1 VCDLPI
7 EAASGAGVLLMDR
20 LIAINVKDTTGAPL
34 PKSNIRIAIDGEPI
48 AEAIAS
54 NGHAAIQ
61 IPGPACPVEI
71 EVEYDGLPIQR
82 AVLAADQC
90 DRDFVFNVRGG
101 FASPRFWTQF
111 LQAAVAVVAILLV
124 VGLFLYIGNISGLLP
139 PMMGGVLVICALAL
153 AFVKRDLTSLQAQ
166 LVRSLFALGA
176 GGLATQIPGLLDL
189 KINFATKA
197 VITASGAVAVYLVTF
212 FWSPARDRD

>member
-1 VCDLPI
+1 
-7 EAASGAGVLLMDR
+7 
-20 LIAINVKDTTGAPL
+20 
-34 PKSNIRIAIDGEPI
+34 
-48 AEAIAS
+48 
-54 NGHAAIQ
+54 
-61 IPGPACPVEI
+61 
-71 EVEYDGLPIQR
+71 
-82 AVLAADQC
+82 
-90 DRDFVFNVRGG
+90 
-101 FASPRFWTQF
+101 
-111 LQAAVAVVAILLV
+111 V